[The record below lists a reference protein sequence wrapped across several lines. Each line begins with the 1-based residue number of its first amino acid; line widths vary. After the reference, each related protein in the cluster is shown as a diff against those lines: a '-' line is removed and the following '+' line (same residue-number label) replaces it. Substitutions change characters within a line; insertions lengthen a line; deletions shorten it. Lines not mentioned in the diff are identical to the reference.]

1 MSSSLG
7 SSWWKWLL
15 AVLVLVLVGLGVAR
29 ALKARSDQAA
39 KAAVTAPVVPVQL
52 AAADLARVER
62 LELSR
67 SVPVSGGLRA
77 VNSAFVKAKVAG
89 ELRGL
94 AVREGDRVRAGQ
106 VIGQIDPT
114 EFDWRLRQA
123 EQTAAAAKA
132 QLDIARRNLENNRAL
147 VAQGFIS
154 PTALEASNSNEAA
167 AAGNWQAAVAAVELA
182 RKARSDATL
191 VAPLGGVVSQRLAQ
205 PGERLAL
212 DARVIEIVDLA
223 RFEMEAPVPA
233 EDVGS
238 LSIGDA
244 ARLQVDGL
252 AAPVTAR
259 LARINPSTQAGTRA
273 VMVYL
278 AVEGA
283 PGLRQGLFARGS
295 IDLPPRPVLGVD
307 AGAIR
312 NDQAR
317 PYLLVVDGDRV
328 VMRPVQT
335 GVTGHARG
343 RDDAA
348 AGPAAAQRTP
358 MVELVAAPG
367 VATPAEGT
375 LVLRASAGA
384 LRDGALVRVVETAP
398 ARAGAAGDAPAVG
411 AAASSGSAAR

>member
-1 MSSSLG
+1 MK

-15 AVLVLVLVGLGVAR
+15 AALVLVLVGLGVAR
-29 ALKARSDQAA
+29 ALKARSEQAA
-39 KAAVTAPVVPVQL
+39 RAAVAPPVVPVQL

-62 LELSR
+62 IELSR
-67 SVPVSGGLRA
+67 AVPVSGGLRA

-89 ELRGL
+89 ELRSL

-106 VIGQIDPT
+106 VIGQIDTT
-114 EFDWRLRQA
+114 EFDWRVRQA

-132 QLDIARRNLENNRAL
+132 QLDIARRNLENSRGL

-154 PTALEASNSNEAA
+154 ATALEASASNEAA

-191 VAPLGGVVSQRLAQ
+191 VAPLGGVVSQRLVQ

-238 LSIGDA
+238 LAIGDT

-295 IDLPPRPVLGVD
+295 IDLPPRTVLGVD

-317 PYLLVVDGDRV
+317 PYLLVVNDGQV

-335 GVTGHARG
+335 GVTGHARK
-343 RDDAA
+343 RDESASAPDALQ
-348 AGPAAAQRTP
+348 PP
-358 MVELVAAPG
+358 PVVELVGSAG
-367 VATPAEGT
+367 VPVPVEGT

-384 LRDGALVRVVETAP
+384 LRDGALVRVADTPAP
-398 ARAGAAGDAPAVG
+398 GAASAV
-411 AAASSGSAAR
+411 R